1 MKGLRAEG
9 KGWPQAI
16 LRGISGDGD
25 AADELLPLLDD
36 ADVAIRR
43 KAAEIL
49 FELRRPETAQSLR
62 LALGRDE
69 DVEVR
74 RWAALALTRLDQGAP
89 LVFELER
96 SDDLRWK
103 RLASLALAESGDKRG
118 EAALVAWWKDAG
130 TRDHARSRELLEA
143 LAKIRS
149 KDAVW
154 PLIQSLDDVRL
165 RPFIAQALARIGDEA
180 ARVPLARA
188 LATERYQGARV
199 AIAQALVE
207 LGAEAEMAEPLLRF
221 LGVPDPLPDGLALAR
236 RAGILQNV
244 GGPEPRDVTRL
255 AKQSPLGARL
265 ELVVPR
271 GGNGRG
277 VRVLLRA
284 GAAGRAGR
292 VHIGAPHEAIKY
304 DRKGLPVKDRKL
316 PQIHPSHRVT
326 LELAPGP
333 SREVHALL
341 PESLGAKPGRPLSLV
356 VFSEEHVAV
365 EAIAVV
371 PLADE
376 LPPPAPKPWKP
387 GDPTTG

>member
-1 MKGLRAEG
+1 VKGLRAEG

-130 TRDHARSRELLEA
+130 SRDHARSRELLEA
-143 LAKIRS
+143 LAKVRS

-221 LGVPDPLPDGLALAR
+221 LGVPDPLPGGPRARPARGHPPERRRPGAARGRAAHQAEPARCAARAGGAARGQRARGAGPAPGGGR
-236 RAGILQNV
+236 RARWPGAHRSPAREHQV
-244 GGPEPRDVTRL
+244 RPQRFTDKGPKT
-255 AKQSPLGARL
+255 ATNSP
-265 ELVVPR
+265 
-271 GGNGRG
+271 
-277 VRVLLRA
+277 
-284 GAAGRAGR
+284 
-292 VHIGAPHEAIKY
+292 
-304 DRKGLPVKDRKL
+304 
-316 PQIHPSHRVT
+316 
-326 LELAPGP
+326 
-333 SREVHALL
+333 
-341 PESLGAKPGRPLSLV
+341 
-356 VFSEEHVAV
+356 
-365 EAIAVV
+365 
-371 PLADE
+371 
-376 LPPPAPKPWKP
+376 
-387 GDPTTG
+387 